1 MLITTTL
8 AIIGILTAIAVLSL
22 DRIKNWLR
30 GLRATKAGELIKC
43 EMANGNVE
51 IVSIGLTA
59 NGTRTGEKTWTAKSL
74 DPELAAA
81 FGYSNRAR
89 ITV

>member
-1 MLITTTL
+1 MLITTLTIL
-8 AIIGILTAIAVLSL
+8 GILTAIAVLSL

-30 GLRATKAGELIKC
+30 GLRATKAGELIKR

-51 IVSIGLTA
+51 IVSIGLTE

-74 DPELAAA
+74 DTELAAA
-81 FGYSNRAR
+81 FRYGNRTR